1 MEQQT
6 LLKIARLRTH
16 AARSGRAFDVVRFA
30 QDRAFAKSTLQQL
43 MDSDD
48 EALIVLGLEVMQAL
62 GMVKLDA
69 AAEPAAPAA
78 PAAASPAPQPKED
91 RSDRY
96 IGRLR

>member
-43 MDSDD
+43 MDCDD
-48 EALIVLGLEVMQAL
+48 EALIVLGLEVMQSL
-62 GMVKLDA
+62 GMVKLDPPATPEPPA
-69 AAEPAAPAA
+69 AAAPA
-78 PAAASPAPQPKED
+78 SPSKDD
-91 RSDRY
+91 RADRY

>member
-30 QDRAFAKSTLQQL
+30 QDPAFAKATLQQL

-48 EALIVLGLEVMQAL
+48 EALIVLGL
-62 GMVKLDA
+62 D
-69 AAEPAAPAA
+69 
-78 PAAASPAPQPKED
+78 
-91 RSDRY
+91 
-96 IGRLR
+96 

>member
-30 QDRAFAKSTLQQL
+30 QDRAFAKATLQQL

-48 EALIVLGLEVMQAL
+48 ETLIVLGLELMQAL

-69 AAEPAAPAA
+69 TAEPAAPAA
-78 PAAASPAPQPKED
+78 AAAAPPAPPKDD

>member
-30 QDRAFAKSTLQQL
+30 QDPAFAKATLQQL

-48 EALIVLGLEVMQAL
+48 EALIVLGLELMQAL
-62 GMVKLDA
+62 GMVRLDP
-69 AAEPAAPAA
+69 PAAPPA
-78 PAAASPAPQPKED
+78 PAAESQAPQKKED

-96 IGRLR
+96 IGRLH